1 MMFKAGYLV
10 KRVLVQPLLL
20 LVLFAGFANASMAD
34 DFSDAKTAKAVW
46 NVTTGDEKVFLDRM
60 DLIQQ
65 TADSFKKRGIKPDF
79 VVIIHGHAAKFVA
92 KDLHGTKFEKDK
104 LPKLSQAHKSLAHL
118 KQNGMPV
125 EVCAIALKRAKIK
138 HENVR
143 DFAVIEK
150 NVFENLIVLQNK
162 GYAYMPVN

>member
-1 MMFKAGYLV
+1 MHKKITVF
-10 KRVLVQPLLL
+10 LLILSGL
-20 LVLFAGFANASMAD
+20 LGFAKLSMAD
-34 DFSDAKTAKAVW
+34 DFSGLTTAKVVW

-65 TADSFKKRGIKPDF
+65 TAESLKKRGIKPVF

-92 KDLHGTKFEKDK
+92 KHLKGTKFAKDK
-104 LPKLSQAHKSLAHL
+104 LPKLNQAHSSLESL
-118 KQNGMPV
+118 KHNGMPV
-125 EVCAIALKRAKIK
+125 EVCAIALKRGKIAKS
-138 HENVR
+138 NVR
-143 DFAVIEK
+143 DFAVIQK

>member
-1 MMFKAGYLV
+1 MTNAMSV
-10 KRVLVQPLLL
+10 IKRVVVQPLLL
-20 LVLFAGFANASMAD
+20 LGLFVGLVGASVAD
-34 DFSDAKTAKAVW
+34 DFSGTTSAKAVW

-79 VVIIHGHAAKFVA
+79 VVIIHGPAAKFVA
-92 KDLHGTKFEKDK
+92 KDLDGTKFAKDK
-104 LPKLSQAHKSLAHL
+104 LPKLEQAHKSLASL

-143 DFAVIEK
+143 DFAVIQD

-162 GYAYMPVN
+162 GYSYMPVN